1 MTRLERSIGVVL
13 QAGVIASSAL
23 LAVGLL
29 LTLAGGSPDFAD
41 LLLYA
46 GILILI
52 CTPVARVAI
61 STVGYAAARDWPFMT
76 LTLIVLAELLASAMA
91 ALVFNRRL

>member
-1 MTRLERSIGVVL
+1 LTRLERSIGVVL
-13 QAGVIASSAL
+13 HAGVITSSVL

-29 LTLAGGSPDFAD
+29 LTLAGVSPDFGD
-41 LLLYA
+41 LLLHV

-52 CTPVARVAI
+52 CTPAARVAI

-76 LTLIVLAELLASAMA
+76 LTLIVLAELLASAAA